1 MDQAQSG
8 QQSGQ
13 QLGQERSVLRRSLLL
28 DAEHQLRQPLN
39 AISLLIG
46 ELAQTESARERG
58 AILQDLR
65 FALSLSNS
73 WLDALVEL
81 EKLGGGAVIPV
92 PRALALDEVLA
103 GLKDDF
109 AERFAAQGIA
119 FRVVNSSAS
128 VYGDPAL
135 VRRVLRAILDNAVK
149 FTREGKVILGV
160 RRQGARARID
170 VVDSGLG
177 IPAEDKLRIFQPFF
191 RLENEVRPRERG
203 LGIGLALAQ
212 DIATLCGDSLEV
224 ESTLGRGSRFSLLL
238 RTAAPEAAPDTGAPG
253 GGAEAVFGM
262 PPNPL
267 EDADIVVFDN
277 PDAEAIQD
285 HLQRWGARS
294 RTSANT
300 VDRLTAILEDPPA
313 LLIADMAG
321 FDAMAGQD
329 LLAAARQRQDGRP
342 AVVLLSDRGK
352 SESAAVL
359 PGPVHVLYRPVKPA
373 QLRALCLFALEQSRR

>member
-1 MDQAQSG
+1 ML
-8 QQSGQ
+8 
-13 QLGQERSVLRRSLLL
+13 LG
-28 DAEHQLRQPLN
+28 AEHQLRQPLN

-46 ELAQTESARERG
+46 ELAQTESARERD

-81 EKLGGGAVIPV
+81 EKLGGGAVTPA

-135 VRRVLRAILDNAVK
+135 VRRVLRAILENAVK

-177 IPAEDKLRIFQPFF
+177 IPAEDKPRIFQPFF

-203 LGIGLALAQ
+203 LGIGLALARH
-212 DIATLCGDSLEV
+212 IATLCGDSLEV
-224 ESTLGRGSRFSLLL
+224 ESTLGRGSRVSLVLK
-238 RTAAPEAAPDTGAPG
+238 TAAPEAAPDAGSPG
-253 GGAEAVFGM
+253 GGAEAAFDM

-277 PDAEAIQD
+277 PDAEVIQD
-285 HLQRWGARS
+285 HLQRWGARP
-294 RTSANT
+294 RISANAADKLAE
-300 VDRLTAILEDPPA
+300 VLEHPPA
-313 LLIADMAG
+313 LLVADMAG
-321 FDAMAGQD
+321 FDAMAGRD
-329 LLAAARQRQDGRP
+329 LLAAARERQGGRP

-373 QLRALCLFALEQSRR
+373 QLRALCLFALEQSRG